1 MASEVFYGT
10 GRRKTSTA
18 RVFIQKGKGKITVNK
33 ERLDKYSDR
42 ETARMI
48 GRQPREWVELINK
61 VDVRATV
68 KGSGEIGRASCRER
82 G

>member
-33 ERLDKYSDR
+33 ELLDKYFDR
-42 ETARMI
+42 EEFHDSPI
-48 GRQPREWVELINK
+48 KKFIKYEY
-61 VDVRATV
+61 
-68 KGSGEIGRASCRER
+68 
-82 G
+82 